1 MRGLRLRGGGSTG
14 WVPRAVNSLMA
25 CSLVKRPSARQW
37 SGVTALLELGVHRAH
52 LAHVAAAVGEGHRGD
67 ELRIGI
73 DGELR
78 VEGRTEVAVGH
89 LHHACLVVG
98 GADPWLGVR
107 LGREAIGGRRLV
119 TTAPTPLRRFGFPE
133 LGGGLAPQLV
143 HRRQAPV
150 RCLARCVARW
160 MAPCSRRALAPASSV
175 SSRLRALTWASAWA
189 RGSASLSRRTLFRMR
204 QFHDLYL

>member
-1 MRGLRLRGGGSTG
+1 MWGLRLRGGGSTG

-67 ELRIGI
+67 ELRISI

-89 LHHACLVVG
+89 LHHACLGVG
-98 GADPWLGVR
+98 GADPWFGVR
-107 LGREAIGGRRLV
+107 LGREAGGWRRAAGGGRRLV
-119 TTAPTPLRRFGFPE
+119 TTAPTPLRRFGLPE

-143 HRRQAPV
+143 HRRQGPHQV
-150 RCLARCVARW
+150 LGT
-160 MAPCSRRALAPASSV
+160 
-175 SSRLRALTWASAWA
+175 LRAQRAGWPPACVVRW
-189 RGSASLSRRTLFRMR
+189 RPRPR
-204 QFHDLYL
+204 